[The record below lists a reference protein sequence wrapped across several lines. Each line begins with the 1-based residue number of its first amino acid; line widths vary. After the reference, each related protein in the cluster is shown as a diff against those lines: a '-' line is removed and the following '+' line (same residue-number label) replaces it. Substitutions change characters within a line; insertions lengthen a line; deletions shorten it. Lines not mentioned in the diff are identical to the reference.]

1 MSSDPIIDVRH
12 VSKHYPIYA
21 RPSDRLL
28 QMLARGRRRYYREFR
43 ALDDVSFAV
52 ERGQTLGVIGRNGAG
67 KSTLLQIVCGTLA
80 PTSGTVQ
87 VNGRIAAL
95 LELGTGFNPEFSGRD
110 NLAINAAILGLSPAQ
125 IAERT
130 DDILAF
136 ADIGEFIDQPVKTYS
151 SGMYVRLAFSVAIH
165 VSPDILIIDEALAV
179 GDAFFQTKCMQ
190 RMKRMLD
197 DGVTMLF
204 ISHDIA
210 AVKALCRQVLWLERG
225 SVRAHGATAEVAALY
240 TQDWVAQANRQA
252 QGSGSAEAQAV
263 AQAARVLASG
273 DEGGGEGGGEEGVR
287 KEGADR
293 EAARRGVDAGPGAPC
308 AAEGH
313 AAAGSAARAGGPGD
327 AAAFVDAVPADHP
340 GRSGDGRARIVAA
353 GWSTVQGPAQHVP
366 VAWGETLSIDVDV
379 RVLAPCARLVVSY
392 HVKDRHQQHL
402 LGGHS
407 ADAADVYT
415 RAWQPGERLRLRFSL
430 PVRLHEGAYSLTLLV
445 ASIGDLQRYTD
456 AVFLDWVD
464 DVTVMQVAPRE
475 RFPLSDLVELEHEL
489 AVEVVP
495 APAAGVVD
503 PR

>member
-1 MSSDPIIDVRH
+1 MSSDPIIDVRN

-21 RPSDRLL
+21 RPADRLL

-67 KSTLLQIVCGTLA
+67 KLTLLQIVCGTLA
-80 PTSGTVQ
+80 PTAGSVQ

-110 NLAINAAILGLSPAQ
+110 NLAINAAILGLSPEQ
-125 IAERT
+125 IAART

-165 VSPDILIIDEALAV
+165 VSPDILIVDEALAV

-225 SVRAHGATAEVAALY
+225 SVRAHGPTAEVAALY
-240 TQDWVAQANRQA
+240 TQDWVAQANRMA
-252 QGSGSAEAQAV
+252 QGSASSEAAAV
-263 AQAARVLASG
+263 AQAARSAADAAGASG
-273 DEGGGEGGGEEGVR
+273 VA
-287 KEGADR
+287 GAT
-293 EAARRGVDAGPGAPC
+293 DATGKAGATAPD
-308 AAEGH
+308 
-313 AAAGSAARAGGPGD
+313 GPGD
-327 AAAFVDAVPADHP
+327 RAVVAGATPSRSVHLDPIPADHP
-340 GRSGDGRARIVAA
+340 GRSGDGRARFVAA
-353 GWSTVQGPAQHVP
+353 GWSTAQGPARHVP
-366 VAWGETLSIDVDV
+366 VAWGESLSIEAE
-379 RVLAPCARLVVSY
+379 LLIHEPCERLVVSY

-407 ADAADVYT
+407 ADLAAVHA
-415 RAWQPGERLRLRFSL
+415 RRWLPGERLRLRFTL
-430 PVRLHEGAYSLTLLV
+430 PVRLHEGSYSLTVLA

-456 AVFLDWVD
+456 AAFLDWVD
-464 DVTVMQVAPRE
+464 DVSVMQVAPRE

-495 APAAGVVD
+495 AHAAGVVD